1 MLSASVAPVHEAYGP
16 PEAAGTAKF
25 ALMMD
30 TFFDCLNVRSASE
43 HKFKRKPYLAPYKSL
58 VDERFSWLEKEFLP
72 FFEEWR
78 ISTKN
83 RAGNYTPNARSK
95 MFISWQTYE
104 GLQIT
109 SLAAIE
115 ATKFLLTEGV
125 EYVLTERFCQDP
137 VEEYFGNQRK
147 LGHRSDNPDMFTSGH
162 NTNTLRIQQEGERTK
177 KRHGGMFQKM
187 LFPNERHHILKS
199 MFNTTIIAKISW
211 HPHQIIP

>member
-1 MLSASVAPVHEAYGP
+1 MRVNLAAKVLSASVAAVLETYGP
-16 PEAAGTAKF
+16 PEAAGTAKV

-30 TFFDCLNVRSASE
+30 TFFDCLNVRSTSE

-58 VDERFSWLEKEFLP
+58 VDERFSWLEKELLP

-95 MFISWQTYE
+95 MFISWHTYK

-115 ATKFLLTEGV
+115 ATKFLLTKGV

-147 LGHRSDNPDMFTSGH
+147 LGRRSDNPDMFTFGY
-162 NTNTLRIQQEGERTK
+162 NTNTLQIQREVSLTSGNTRGRKDKGKAWENVSEDAVP
-177 KRHGGMFQKM
+177 KRK
-187 LFPNERHHILKS
+187 PCS
-199 MFNTTIIAKISW
+199 
-211 HPHQIIP
+211 